1 MHEKDKLIGKKV
13 MERNSG
19 KIGTIK
25 NIKEQIISIEF
36 HGDIYDYSYPSCF
49 TNNIELE
56 DETVQ
61 DIMQDLGIRSSFD
74 RFVRE
79 YTFAIN
85 KEISFLKTTG
95 GKKYYALDGHIL
107 KTKASYNKERYFY
120 IFDTD
125 TDVHFQNDTPIKI
138 YFKEKIIKG
147 QIVNSDD
154 FTMTVC
160 IYEYMGERIDT
171 IQFSVEQWLLLE
183 GLVNRLNQMNYDNN
197 AIAYQIACTGTT
209 KIQSDKR
216 ITLGKG
222 NAINHALNYPI
233 TFIWGPPGT
242 GKTETLANISM
253 EYMKRGKRV
262 LMLSYSTINEQI

>member
-95 GKKYYALDGHIL
+95 GKKYYL
-107 KTKASYNKERYFY
+107 
-120 IFDTD
+120 
-125 TDVHFQNDTPIKI
+125 
-138 YFKEKIIKG
+138 
-147 QIVNSDD
+147 
-154 FTMTVC
+154 
-160 IYEYMGERIDT
+160 
-171 IQFSVEQWLLLE
+171 
-183 GLVNRLNQMNYDNN
+183 
-197 AIAYQIACTGTT
+197 
-209 KIQSDKR
+209 
-216 ITLGKG
+216 
-222 NAINHALNYPI
+222 
-233 TFIWGPPGT
+233 
-242 GKTETLANISM
+242 
-253 EYMKRGKRV
+253 
-262 LMLSYSTINEQI
+262 